1 MRLADEGVPLRA
13 IARATNTPS
22 DILRDK
28 LHKAQDEG
36 KLLGLPREDWPPGFP
51 RDQRA
56 LRLSRMVTQ
65 DPETA
70 SLAMQQV
77 FRLTPTEASLLMILI
92 QSPNVP
98 RERLGMTYRTVDVHI
113 CRIRRRLAPYQI
125 SIAED
130 LALDVL
136 RHHHHRDAGDL
147 GPDPFA
153 RQPVE
158 KPFALEFHGQQV
170 LDEIEDRLDIAGAF
184 VRRL

>member
-1 MRLADEGVPLRA
+1 VRLADEGVPLRA

-22 DILRDK
+22 DILRDR
-28 LHKAQDEG
+28 LHEAQAEG

-113 CRIRRRLAPYQI
+113 CHIRRRLAPYQI
-125 SIAED
+125 SISTLWGYGYQ
-130 LALDVL
+130 LAADGRRRIMNLILTHTGTQWQSVT
-136 RHHHHRDAGDL
+136 
-147 GPDPFA
+147 
-153 RQPVE
+153 E
-158 KPFALEFHGQQV
+158 KT
-170 LDEIEDRLDIAGAF
+170 R
-184 VRRL
+184 